1 LGTPGL
7 GRQRRDESNLRETIV
22 IDADQAAVERH
33 SKDLKRELR
42 TRDLVLMQ
50 VVLVF
55 SFLNLGPAAKQG
67 STHVVFWLLSIAVF
81 YAPLAAVTIFLSR
94 SMPLEGGVYQ
104 WAKFGLNPLAGFLAA
119 WNYGTFML
127 LQVAP
132 IGLITAGGAAYALG
146 PSAAWMAENRWVIT
160 SFNAA
165 IMALMLLV
173 NIRGFHIEKW
183 FSNAA
188 SLTILAVGVALV
200 GLLIVHP
207 GRATPAHP
215 PFSLAAPALSFM
227 SLNLFS
233 KIGFNSLSG
242 LEYVAF
248 FSGESQN
255 PARSIGRSV
264 WLAAP
269 VIALLYILTTG
280 SVLMYV
286 QPADVDLTATVPQVL
301 SAASGSS
308 PAFGWVIIAVIVILM
323 GSAIIQLMV
332 LLAAVSRLP
341 MVAGWD
347 GLLPAWFTELHPRFK
362 TPARSIMFVVAACLG
377 LAVISLLGV
386 GRQEAFQ
393 VVYAASFTS
402 LGIYYMILFA
412 IPIIGMQGFERRPGA
427 WLRIGAALGLMVSLV
442 AFIFQLVPIV
452 DVDQPVVFGLKV
464 GLGIGVI
471 NLAGLLLYLRARR
484 KTRVSSQAGGV

>member
-1 LGTPGL
+1 M
-7 GRQRRDESNLRETIV
+7 
-22 IDADQAAVERH
+22 IDAGQAEVERH
-33 SKDLKRELR
+33 SKDLKKELR
-42 TRDLVLMQ
+42 AGDLVLMQ

-67 STHVVFWLLSIAVF
+67 STHVVFWLVSIAVF

-104 WAKFGLNPLAGFLAA
+104 WAKFGLSPIAGFLAA

-132 IGLITAGGAAYALG
+132 IGLITAAGAAYAIG
-146 PSAAWMAENRWVIT
+146 PSAGWMAENRWVIT
-160 SFNAA
+160 GFNAG
-165 IMALMLLV
+165 IMALMLVV
-173 NIRGFHIEKW
+173 NIRGFHVEKW

-188 SLTILAVGVALV
+188 SLTILAVGLALV

-207 GRATPAHP
+207 GRVAPAHR
-215 PFSLAAPALSFM
+215 PFSLAMPALSLM

-233 KIGFNSLSG
+233 KVGFNSLSG

-255 PARSIGRSV
+255 AARSIGRSV

-269 VIALLYILTTG
+269 VIAMLYIFTTG
-280 SVLMYV
+280 SVLMYAR
-286 QPADVDLTATVPQVL
+286 PADVDLTATVPQVL

-308 PAFGWVIIAVIVILM
+308 PAFGWVIIAVIVILT
-323 GSAIIQLMV
+323 GSAIVQLMV

-347 GLLPAWFTELHPRFK
+347 GLLPAWFTELHPRYR
-362 TPARSIMFVVAACLG
+362 TPARSIIFVVGACFA
-377 LAVISLLGV
+377 LAILSLLGV

-393 VVYAASFTS
+393 IVYAASFTS

-412 IPIIGMQGFERRPGA
+412 IPIVGMRGFERRAGL
-427 WLRIGAALGLMVSLV
+427 WLRMGAALGLVVSLV

-452 DVDQPVVFGLKV
+452 DVDRPVVFGLKV

-471 NLAGLLLYLRARR
+471 NLAGVLLYLRA
-484 KTRVSSQAGGV
+484 KGTSAAAVS